1 MVTLQ
6 YPPKIEKI
14 NIWQDRLEG
23 MIIQY
28 ELIPEKELHEP
39 QLRYEE
45 DFIQG
50 VDSIDAYLDMLE
62 DLVKTW

>member
-1 MVTLQ
+1 M
-6 YPPKIEKI
+6 EKI
-14 NIWQDRLEG
+14 TNWQDRLER
-23 MIIQY
+23 MVIQY
-28 ELIPEKELHEP
+28 QIIPEQELAEP